1 MKNRNNQIKSVNRNV
16 NSRQTGVCK
25 RKVLSIP
32 IILYLSV
39 FSFPLFSQSL
49 DQKYQ
54 YIKELLAAKLTDQAQ
69 REIDKLALDAPN
81 DPALTYYQTEVWYN
95 KGEREYN
102 AGHYN
107 RALEYYDKASQFWS
121 GNPLLSDRI
130 TSVKEKLKNHSSS
143 KSTNQNT
150 NEIPTSLNNAAN
162 LDIPSILGS
171 GRVNI
176 NVFILDR
183 ETQEAFR
190 LQSKEIL
197 EDNNPKNSVSIPR
210 AYLLF
215 FALIGFCLVIA
226 NLVGL
231 FILIRGK
238 EL

>member
-1 MKNRNNQIKSVNRNV
+1 MK
-16 NSRQTGVCK
+16 SR
-25 RKVLSIP
+25 L
-32 IILYLSV
+32 IIVTLFL
-39 FSFPLFSQSL
+39 FLPLFSQSV

-69 REIDKLALDAPN
+69 REIDKLALGAEN

-102 AGHYN
+102 AGRYN

-130 TSVKEKLKNHSSS
+130 KSVKEKLKNPAFARSANPNET
-143 KSTNQNT
+143 STLNT
-150 NEIPTSLNNAAN
+150 GGNV
-162 LDIPSILGS
+162 DIPNILGTLVNS
-171 GRVNI
+171 NRANI

-190 LQSKEIL
+190 LQLKEIL

-210 AYLLF
+210 GYLLF
-215 FALIGFCLVIA
+215 FALVGSCLVIG
-226 NLVGL
+226 NVVGL
-231 FILIRGK
+231 FILMRGK